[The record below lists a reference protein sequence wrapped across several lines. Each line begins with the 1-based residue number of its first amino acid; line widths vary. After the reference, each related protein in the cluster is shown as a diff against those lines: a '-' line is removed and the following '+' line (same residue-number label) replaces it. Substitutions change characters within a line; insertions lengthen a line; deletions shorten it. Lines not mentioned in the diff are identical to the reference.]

1 MIRNLVNISGEV
13 LVLDDFKGK
22 VVGVLETFDG
32 LAFGESTL
40 RESESVAMAL
50 LSGKLVVND
59 GSLEYLGLNAIALI
73 MGVATQFTVDGKPIT
88 TSSDRPKDTYRC
100 FTGRGDN
107 AQRGQ
112 GDDLLFDVTPG
123 SSQSID
129 VKFLDN
135 VFIKDGVIQYKNAV
149 LGTHLDIEVIALPGV
164 PFPHPTHQGTLDL
177 VDNAFV
183 ANVTNTGKYMT
194 APIEVKLFRF
204 LNHMHL
210 LGDNKQSVHST
221 ESFQLFSLYTLRFTL
236 THPITATENAKA
248 AVTMGMYRAKT
259 L

>member
-1 MIRNLVNISGEV
+1 MIRNLVNISGEL

-22 VVGVLETFDG
+22 VVAIEESFDG
-32 LAFGESTL
+32 LAFGEPAL
-40 RESESVAMAL
+40 RDSESIAKAIL
-50 LSGKLVVND
+50 EGKLIVND
-59 GSLEYLGLNAIALI
+59 GTVEYEGLSAIALI

-107 AQRGQ
+107 SQRGQ
-112 GDDLLFDVTPG
+112 GQDLLFDVAPG
-123 SSQSID
+123 SSVAID

-135 VFIKDGVIQYKNAV
+135 VFIKDGTILYQNAV
-149 LGTHLDIEVIALPGV
+149 LGTYLDIEVIAAPNI
-164 PFPHPTHQGTLDL
+164 PFPHPTNQGTLDL

-210 LGDNKQSVHST
+210 LGDDQQSVHSP

-236 THPITATENAKA
+236 THPVTATGNAKA